1 MKSKRILT
9 TFITVLIVAF
19 ALSFLAF
26 LGTSIVL
33 KSYNVS
39 LQAQIKQTETDITAV
54 QAEIDTLETQIA
66 DLQDRNR
73 VLGMVDGQMKSASTS
88 NIVDLTVT
96 GN

>member
-1 MKSKRILT
+1 MRSKKFLT
-9 TFITVLIVAF
+9 TLLTVLIVTCS
-19 ALSFLAF
+19 LSFLAF

-39 LQAQIKQTETDITAV
+39 LQAQIKKTENDITIV

-73 VLGMVDGQMKSASTS
+73 VLGMIDGQMQSVKTT
-88 NIVDLTVT
+88 NVVDLTVT